1 MANGYWARILR
12 VNLSS
17 GKITHEEPDELYYR
31 TYMGG
36 RGFIAHHLLKE
47 VPLGCDPL
55 GPDNI
60 LVLAPSV
67 ITGTALPGTGRSSA
81 GAKSPLTGGYGEGE
95 GGGQWGVRLKWAGFD
110 AVIFTG
116 KSEKPIYLW
125 VNNGSAELRDASPVW
140 GLEAL
145 ETQAAIH
152 SDIGDNRAS
161 VLAIGPAGERMVR
174 YACLGLDC
182 RNFMGRTGIGAVMGS
197 KNLKAVAVSGN
208 KRPPVHD
215 KDGVTAIAQWLR
227 DNYKKTHAAM
237 QKLGTAKAV
246 AQLNAGGGLPTRNF
260 KGGGF
265 EGYETISGEHMEET
279 ILVDRESC
287 FACPVRCK
295 RVVEYSGDGFHISR
309 DYGGP
314 EYETIGS
321 FGSNCGI
328 SDLNVVAKANEICNR
343 VTLDT
348 ITAGMMISGAME
360 CAEKGLLPSDLT
372 KGLELKFGSGSAMLA
387 LLDQIIKRE
396 GLGDVLADG
405 PLGIEEALGSE
416 AASCFLHVKGQ
427 PLPMHEPRF
436 KAALG
441 VGYAISP
448 TGADHMHNIH
458 DTAFA
463 DESLASFGLARN
475 LGILEALDNHELSPA
490 KARLFSYAMVM
501 RSLKN
506 CLCSCIFLPFNL
518 SDLTKQVK
526 AVTGWDVSDWELM
539 KVSERALTMASAFN
553 AREGHTAKD
562 DVLPDRFFEPLD
574 SGALK
579 GRALDREQFIDTRN
593 LVFDMLGWGRESGA
607 PKRWKLFELGLG
619 WLAEDLAKQNLPDF
633 D

>member
-1 MANGYWARILR
+1 MANGYWGCILR
-12 VNLSS
+12 VDLSS
-17 GKITHEEPDELYYR
+17 GKITQDEPDELYYR

-47 VPLGCDPL
+47 VPVGCDPL

-60 LVLAPSV
+60 LILAPSV
-67 ITGTALPGTGRSSA
+67 ITGTALPGSGRNSA

-116 KSEKPIYLW
+116 RSEKPVYLW
-125 VNNGSAELRDASPVW
+125 INNGSAELRDASRVW

-152 SDIGDNRAS
+152 SEIGDNRAS
-161 VLAIGPAGERMVR
+161 LLAIGPAGERMVR
-174 YACLGLDC
+174 YACIGLDC

-215 KDGVTAIAQWLR
+215 KDGVMAIAQWLK
-227 DNYKKTHAAM
+227 DNYKKTHAEA
-237 QKLGTAKAV
+237 QRLGTSRVVAK
-246 AQLNAGGGLPTRNF
+246 LNASGGLPTRNF

-265 EGYETISGEHMEET
+265 EGYETISGEHMEKT

-328 SDLNVVAKANEICNR
+328 SDLNAVAKANEICNR
-343 VTLDT
+343 ATLDT

-372 KGLELKFGSGSAMLA
+372 QGLDLKFGSGPGMLA

-396 GLGDVLADG
+396 GLGDILANG
-405 PLGIEEALGSE
+405 PLGIEEALGSQ

-436 KAALG
+436 KAGLG
-441 VGYAISP
+441 VGYVISP

-463 DESLASFGLARN
+463 DESLATFGIARN
-475 LGILEALDNHELSPA
+475 LGILEALDNLELSPA

-506 CLCSCIFLPFNL
+506 CLCSCIFLPFDL
-518 SDLTKQVK
+518 SDLTEQVK
-526 AVTGWDVSDWELM
+526 VVTGWNVSDWELM
-539 KVSERALTMASAFN
+539 KVSERALTMARAFN
-553 AREGHTAKD
+553 TREGFTAKD
-562 DVLPDRFFEPLD
+562 DVLPNRFFEPLD
-574 SGALK
+574 SGTLK
-579 GRALDREQFIDTRN
+579 GRALDREQFYDTRN

-607 PKRWKLFELGLG
+607 PKRWKLIELGLG
-619 WLAEDLAKQNLPDF
+619 WLAEDLAQQNLPDF